1 MRRSLLVP
9 LCLRPGRDP
18 EQLVSTRD
26 YLKAVGMFRDYFDAR
41 QDPDFT
47 QVGVQTHWDMQQ

>member
-1 MRRSLLVP
+1 M
-9 LCLRPGRDP
+9 
-18 EQLVSTRD
+18 STRD

-47 QVGVQTHWDMQQ
+47 QVGVQIHWDMQQ

>member
-1 MRRSLLVP
+1 M
-9 LCLRPGRDP
+9 
-18 EQLVSTRD
+18 STRD
-26 YLKAVGMFRDYFDAR
+26 YLKAVGMLRDYFDAR